1 MLDNWLG
8 KSKLKKSLESFVRK
22 SFLGRISPNQITL
35 LGLIFGIISA
45 LFIFLSG
52 VPQIQLLFLIMSI
65 IFIIISFV
73 LDAFDGILA
82 RLDEPTEFG
91 GILDMFCDRT
101 VEVFIIIAII
111 STKPSQ
117 LMWPGIVSLGAMV
130 LCITM
135 FLVVGGAVKAEDLT
149 ETQKVVYYR
158 TGLMERSETFLFL
171 LFIVIFIYIRWVLL
185 WIFSLLVFITALLR
199 LYDAYK
205 IFHTAN
211 RI

>member
-8 KSKLKKSLESFVRK
+8 KSKLEKWLESLVRK
-22 SFLGRISPNQITL
+22 IFIGRISPNQMTL
-35 LGLIFGIISA
+35 LGLIFGFLSA

-52 VPQIQLLFLIMSI
+52 FPHIQLFFLIVSI
-65 IFIIISFV
+65 VFIIISFV

-101 VEVFIIIAII
+101 VEVFIIIGII
-111 STKPSQ
+111 STNSSL
-117 LMWPGIVSLGAMV
+117 LMWPGIFSFGAMV

-135 FLVVGGAVKAEDLT
+135 FLVVGGAVKPEDLT
-149 ETQKVVYYR
+149 KAQKVVYYR

-171 LFIVIFIYIRWVLL
+171 LFIVIFVSIRWILL
-185 WIFSLLVFITALLR
+185 WVFSLLVFITAFLR

-205 IFHTAN
+205 IFHKAN
-211 RI
+211 